1 MEQQGDPLSED
12 KTEKLGDFMRRV
24 KDDTVLNL
32 YFVTETGSK
41 RIPTPLFGNPTAE
54 QLRDNRYLQSQVVA
68 SRKHYCNEV
77 ISSGW
82 PRGYQ
87 VRSGGFRECLK
98 WIEAGESADVGSAFS
113 APGACLKP

>member
-41 RIPTPLFGNPTAE
+41 EYRHHCSATPLRN
-54 QLRDNRYLQSQVVA
+54 S
-68 SRKHYCNEV
+68 
-77 ISSGW
+77 
-82 PRGYQ
+82 
-87 VRSGGFRECLK
+87 
-98 WIEAGESADVGSAFS
+98 
-113 APGACLKP
+113 

>member
-41 RIPTPLFGNPTAE
+41 KNTDTTVRQPHCGTAEGQQVPAIPGGRIPQAL
-54 QLRDNRYLQSQVVA
+54 LQ
-68 SRKHYCNEV
+68 
-77 ISSGW
+77 
-82 PRGYQ
+82 
-87 VRSGGFRECLK
+87 
-98 WIEAGESADVGSAFS
+98 
-113 APGACLKP
+113 

>member
-1 MEQQGDPLSED
+1 MSED

-77 ISSGW
+77 ISSDGPSTWIPSSIRRLSRMPKVDRGW
-82 PRGYQ
+82 RICG
-87 VRSGGFRECLK
+87 RRFGFLGTRRL
-98 WIEAGESADVGSAFS
+98 
-113 APGACLKP
+113 P

>member
-32 YFVTETGSK
+32 YFVTE
-41 RIPTPLFGNPTAE
+41 
-54 QLRDNRYLQSQVVA
+54 
-68 SRKHYCNEV
+68 V

-82 PRGYQ
+82 TIHVDTKFDQ
-87 VRSGGFRECLK
+87 
-98 WIEAGESADVGSAFS
+98 AAFEN
-113 APGACLKP
+113 A

>member
-54 QLRDNRYLQSQVVA
+54 QLR
-68 SRKHYCNEV
+68 
-77 ISSGW
+77 
-82 PRGYQ
+82 
-87 VRSGGFRECLK
+87 SGGFRECLK
-98 WIEAGESADVGSAFS
+98 WIEAGESADVSSAFS

>member
-68 SRKHYCNEV
+68 SRKHYW
-77 ISSGW
+77 IPSSIRRLSRMPRADRGW
-82 PRGYQ
+82 RICG
-87 VRSGGFRECLK
+87 RRFGFLGTRHL
-98 WIEAGESADVGSAFS
+98 S
-113 APGACLKP
+113 

>member
-1 MEQQGDPLSED
+1 MSED

-77 ISSGW
+77 ISSGMDH

-87 VRSGGFRECLK
+87 VRSGGFRECLER
-98 WIEAGESADVGSAFS
+98 IEAGESAGRRFGFLGTRHLS
-113 APGACLKP
+113 

>member
-54 QLRDNRYLQSQVVA
+54 QLRDNSTCNPRWSHPA
-68 SRKHYCNEV
+68 STIAMR
-77 ISSGW
+77 
-82 PRGYQ
+82 
-87 VRSGGFRECLK
+87 
-98 WIEAGESADVGSAFS
+98 
-113 APGACLKP
+113 

>member
-82 PRGYQ
+82 TIHVDTKFDQ
-87 VRSGGFRECLK
+87 
-98 WIEAGESADVGSAFS
+98 AAFEK
-113 APGACLKP
+113 ALLNQL

>member
-82 PRGYQ
+82 TIHVDTKFNQ
-87 VRSGGFRECLK
+87 
-98 WIEAGESADVGSAFS
+98 AAFEN
-113 APGACLKP
+113 A

>member
-41 RIPTPLFGNPTAE
+41 RIPTPLFG
-54 QLRDNRYLQSQVVA
+54 LSLI
-68 SRKHYCNEV
+68 H
-77 ISSGW
+77 I
-82 PRGYQ
+82 
-87 VRSGGFRECLK
+87 
-98 WIEAGESADVGSAFS
+98 
-113 APGACLKP
+113 